1 VTEGGKK
8 KLEDTTQELRDTVD
22 GTVGSITDGLSG
34 AVETLLPDPQPG
46 SLLPDPQPGSLL
58 PDPQPGSLLPDPQ
71 PGSLLP

>member
-58 PDPQPGSLLPDPQ
+58 PGPQPGSLLP
-71 PGSLLP
+71 